1 MNKQNIFDQIIEYFE
16 THIPEWSN
24 ALFQHL
30 EISLTAVCIAVAIG
44 FPLGALCAK
53 NRIIKS
59 FITGIFSTLRIIPS
73 LAVLLLCIPL
83 FGIGVVPALIALT
96 FLAIP
101 PVLINT
107 TQAFAGVA
115 PEVIETATGLG
126 MSKVRMFFLVRLPLA
141 MPLVLAGVKT
151 ATVEVIASATLAAY
165 IGAGGLGVIIFTG
178 LGLQRADL
186 LIVGGLSVAVLSI
199 LADTLLGALE
209 KRLIRYRNIEIKPIT
224 PRYLPHRM
232 V

>member
-1 MNKQNIFDQIIEYFE
+1 MFEQIIAYFE
-16 THIPEWSN
+16 THMTEWSH
-24 ALFQHL
+24 ALFQHV
-30 EISLTAVCIAVAIG
+30 EISLTAVCIAVVIG
-44 FPLGALCAK
+44 FPLGVLCAK
-53 NRIIKS
+53 NRVVKS

-83 FGIGVVPALIALT
+83 FGVGVVPALIALT
-96 FLAIP
+96 FLAVP

-126 MSKVRMFFLVRLPLA
+126 MSRARMFLLVKTPLA

-186 LIVGGLSVAVLSI
+186 LIVGGLSVAVLSV

-209 KRLIRYRNIEIKPIT
+209 KRLVKYRTIEIKSAAPW
-224 PRYLPHRM
+224 YLPHRM
-232 V
+232 M

>member
-1 MNKQNIFDQIIEYFE
+1 MQKQNLFEQIGAYFQ
-16 THIPEWSN
+16 THMEEW
-24 ALFQHL
+24 FQAAFEHIQ
-30 EISLTAVCIAVAIG
+30 ISLTAVCIAVIIG

-53 NRIIKS
+53 SRMAKA
-59 FITGIFSTLRIIPS
+59 FVTGIFSTLRIIPS

-83 FGIGVVPALIALT
+83 FGIGLVPALVALT
-96 FLAIP
+96 FLAVP

-107 TQAFAGVA
+107 AQGFAGVPPA
-115 PEVIETATGLG
+115 VIETATGLG
-126 MSKVRMFFLVRLPLA
+126 MSRARMFFSVRLPLA

-186 LIVGGLSVAVLSI
+186 LIVGGLSVAVLS
-199 LADTLLGALE
+199 LSADTLLGALE
-209 KRLIRYRNIEIKPIT
+209 KRLVRYRNVEIKPAT
-224 PRYLPHRM
+224 S
-232 V
+232 

>member
-1 MNKQNIFDQIIEYFE
+1 MKQNLFEQITAYFS
-16 THIPEWSN
+16 THMQEWSR
-24 ALFQHL
+24 AVL
-30 EISLTAVCIAVAIG
+30 EHIQISLTAVLIAVCVG
-44 FPLGALCAK
+44 FTLGVLCSGNHIAK
-53 NRIIKS
+53 T
-59 FITGIFSTLRIIPS
+59 FVTGIFSTLRIIPS

-83 FGIGVVPALIALT
+83 FGIGLAPALIALT

-107 TQAFAGVA
+107 TQAFAGVPA
-115 PEVIETATGLG
+115 AVIETATGLG
-126 MSKVRMFFLVRLPLA
+126 MSRMRMFLTVKTPLA

-151 ATVEVIASATLAAY
+151 ATVEVIASATLASY

-209 KRLIRYRNIEIKPIT
+209 KRLVRYRNVQIKPARPKHV
-224 PRYLPHRM
+224 PRQAL
-232 V
+232 